1 MKSQGLVKH
10 RLKVWI
16 GGQFLTCTQ
25 STRRLPP
32 WCWSCLMSLRASRQ
46 QLASLQTWTNFYDN
60 SRGASQWTKTF
71 ACHLLVWSPT
81 YNGPCSSRCRRS
93 WWAARGSGP
102 HTATCTEGQS
112 GASQLMGLTWHL
124 PIVRSRWE
132 QQVKCSNNFQ
142 NFFNYTDR
150 LINFE
155 SVSKL
160 KPRWEVYSS

>member
-1 MKSQGLVKH
+1 
-10 RLKVWI
+10 
-16 GGQFLTCTQ
+16 
-25 STRRLPP
+25 
-32 WCWSCLMSLRASRQ
+32 MSLRASRQ

-112 GASQLMGLTWHL
+112 GASQLMGLTSHL

-142 NFFNYTDR
+142 NFNYTDR

-160 KPRWEVYSS
+160 KRDERFIPLKWLHWVSSPVWAQFAVLKTPLTQY